1 MNRVEQ
7 FEKIQN
13 EGLELFKKKN
23 ADYGDSF
30 IVYGLIGILIRLQDK
45 INRLVTI
52 TNTNVS
58 LVKNESLRDTLLDL
72 QNYST
77 LALMM
82 FDEK

>member
-7 FEKIQN
+7 FEKIQK

-23 ADYGDSF
+23 VDYGDSF